1 VLGALILLSK
11 PIALGLFDAFVFE
24 RMRADI
30 SLSVEP
36 VDDVQVGEVFTLT
49 LVLHNNET
57 HQIDGLL
64 YVDLDKGLYDA
75 FEPVL
80 SQPPWVYAFDDD
92 VRRAHKLAYEFDLPP
107 GPTPYL
113 LQLRALRSGRW
124 EGVAIYYRTTSRR
137 QAGPPVA
144 VTITV
149 SDAANADVKA
159 QQ

>member
-1 VLGALILLSK
+1 
-11 PIALGLFDAFVFE
+11 
-24 RMRADI
+24 
-30 SLSVEP
+30 
-36 VDDVQVGEVFTLT
+36 
-49 LVLHNNET
+49 VLHNNET

-107 GPTPYL
+107 GRTPYL

-149 SDAANADVKA
+149 SDAAKADVKA